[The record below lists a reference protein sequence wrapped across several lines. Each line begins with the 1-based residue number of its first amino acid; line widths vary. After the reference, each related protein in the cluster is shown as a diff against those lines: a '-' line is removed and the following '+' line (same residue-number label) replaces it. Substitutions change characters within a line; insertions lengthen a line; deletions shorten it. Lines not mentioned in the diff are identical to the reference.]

1 MLKNEGNKGITLIAL
16 IVTIVV
22 LLILAGVTINAITG
36 SESAMEK
43 ATEAREKDKQG
54 TELETIKLA
63 VVNAVASDLTGLVNA
78 DNLKEGLNGLV
89 EDEGRLRINKDNSPW
104 IVTGKT
110 GMKYKINQNGEITS
124 AEPVSSVEFVK
135 TEDTIAVGK
144 SKKLEIIAKGAS
156 GNKTEANEVIF
167 SSSDEDIATV
177 EDDGSIKIVN
187 DDSKIGE
194 TVTISVVADEVEGS
208 NECEITVNPDYKI
221 GSNITYVTSH
231 NDVELRD
238 WKIFYK
244 TENYVY
250 LILSDYLPFNAIG
263 NISGIIQ
270 YGNNYA
276 VKSSNNRVEL
286 INAMTIKSNWTS
298 LLKGTINGKE
308 IDYRSLEGENIYAMG
323 SPTLDLFVQSW
334 NEKYPNNET
343 YSTNQI
349 YIAQTSSTMND
360 GLLGYYASRSNPA
373 TTTWVSM
380 SGSEGYINQ
389 QNMDTLYFLNSTSNS
404 IYKAEGY
411 WLATPNANGINYVF
425 TAKKSGALNCNE
437 YSCQYVN
444 DVFAFRPIV
453 CLPISVLE

>member
-1 MLKNEGNKGITLIAL
+1 MQKMEKNKGITLIAL

-124 AEPVSSVEFVK
+124 AEPVSSVEFIN

-167 SSSDEDIATV
+167 YSSDEDIATV

-194 TVTISVVADEVEGS
+194 TVTISVVADEIVGS

-250 LILSDYLPFNAIG
+250 LILSDFLPSNAIG

-270 YGNNYA
+270 KEASNYA
-276 VKSSNNRVEL
+276 VKSSNNRAEL
-286 INAMTIKSNWTS
+286 INAMTTKANWTS
-298 LLKGTINGKE
+298 LLKGTINGKS
-308 IDYRSLEGENIYAMG
+308 IDYRSSEGENIYAMG
-323 SPTLDLFVQSW
+323 SPTLELFVQSW
-334 NEKYPNNET
+334 NEKYPNNEA
-343 YSTNQI
+343 YPTNQI
-349 YIAQTSSTMND
+349 YIAQTTSTMND
-360 GLLGYYASRSNPA
+360 GLIGYYASRTSPA

-380 SGSEGYINQ
+380 SGSEGYVNQ
-389 QNMDTLYFLNSTSNS
+389 QNMDNQYFQYSSYN
-404 IYKAEGY
+404 YKGTGY
-411 WLATPNANGINYVF
+411 WLATPNAEGENFIF
-425 TAKKSGALNCNE
+425 TAQGKAGALNCNG
-437 YSCQYVN
+437 YSCRYAN
-444 DVFAFRPIV
+444 EDFALRPIV
-453 CLPISVLE
+453 CLPIAVLE